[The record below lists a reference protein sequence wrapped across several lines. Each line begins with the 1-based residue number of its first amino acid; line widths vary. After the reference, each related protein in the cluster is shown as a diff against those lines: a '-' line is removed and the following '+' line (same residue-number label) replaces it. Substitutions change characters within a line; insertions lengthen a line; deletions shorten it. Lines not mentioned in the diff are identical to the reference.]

1 MRAEIAG
8 HEFVRRSKTTEGTMA
23 QSPTAPQHDSR
34 ARIVRTIL
42 ALQVAWRSDGGG
54 TNPRRNEVDSVG
66 NTESKTAVEQIVI
79 RPNRS
84 LSFRGMVW
92 LFLAYLGL
100 MAVIGLGFLG
110 AGAWM
115 VLPFAGVEAVL
126 IFLIFY
132 FVVYRHTNDHELVII
147 EGETVSVISQKGS
160 SQSHHEFPRYWA
172 KLKLE
177 RDEYSWYPSRLKL
190 GCYGRLVEIG
200 SGLGEQDRQVLA
212 KKLKNLMASPT
223 YG

>member
-1 MRAEIAG
+1 VDTLRAEIAG
-8 HEFVRRSKTTEGTMA
+8 HEFVRRSKTVAGTMA
-23 QSPTAPQHDSR
+23 QAPTASPPH
-34 ARIVRTIL
+34 
-42 ALQVAWRSDGGG
+42 
-54 TNPRRNEVDSVG
+54 
-66 NTESKTAVEQIVI
+66 IVI

-115 VLPFAGVEAVL
+115 VLPFAGVEALL

-147 EGETVSVISQKGS
+147 EGKTLSVISHQGG
-160 SQSHHEFPRYWA
+160 SQSHQRTITNW
-172 KLKLE
+172 L
-177 RDEYSWYPSRLKL
+177 
-190 GCYGRLVEIG
+190 
-200 SGLGEQDRQVLA
+200 
-212 KKLKNLMASPT
+212 
-223 YG
+223 

>member
-1 MRAEIAG
+1 
-8 HEFVRRSKTTEGTMA
+8 MA
-23 QSPTAPQHDSR
+23 KA
-34 ARIVRTIL
+34 
-42 ALQVAWRSDGGG
+42 
-54 TNPRRNEVDSVG
+54 
-66 NTESKTAVEQIVI
+66 KQIVI

-92 LFLAYLGL
+92 LFSAYLGL

-132 FVVYRHTNDHELVII
+132 SVVYRHTNDHELVII
-147 EGETVSVISQKGS
+147 EEQILSVISHKGR

-172 KLKLE
+172 KLALE
-177 RDEYSWYPSRLKL
+177 RNKHHWYPSRLLL
-190 GCYGRLVEIG
+190 GCHGRFVEIG
-200 SGLGEQDRQVLA
+200 SGLREQDRQALA
-212 KKLKNLMASPT
+212 KKLKSLIFNPAF
-223 YG
+223 G

>member
-1 MRAEIAG
+1 
-8 HEFVRRSKTTEGTMA
+8 MA
-23 QSPTAPQHDSR
+23 QAPTASPPH
-34 ARIVRTIL
+34 
-42 ALQVAWRSDGGG
+42 
-54 TNPRRNEVDSVG
+54 
-66 NTESKTAVEQIVI
+66 IVI

-115 VLPFAGVEAVL
+115 VLPFAGVEVVV

-147 EGETVSVISQKGS
+147 EGETLSVISHNGS
-160 SQSHHEFPRYWA
+160 SQTHHEFPRYWA

-177 RDEYSWYPSRLKL
+177 RNEHRWYPSRLML
-190 GCYGRLVEIG
+190 GCYGRFVEIG
-200 SGLGEQDRQVLA
+200 SGLREQDRQVLA

>member
-1 MRAEIAG
+1 MFMLCLAKLRHVLLRVTSAASLFFLSTLAFAEYGLNLPPPVTPIA
-8 HEFVRRSKTTEGTMA
+8 R
-23 QSPTAPQHDSR
+23 D
-34 ARIVRTIL
+34 IL
-42 ALQVAWRSDGGG
+42 NLHNAI
-54 TNPRRNEVDSVG
+54 
-66 NTESKTAVEQIVI
+66 K
-79 RPNRS
+79 
-84 LSFRGMVW
+84 
-92 LFLAYLGL
+92 Y
-100 MAVIGLGFLG
+100 
-110 AGAWM
+110 
-115 VLPFAGVEAVL
+115 
-126 IFLIFY
+126 
-132 FVVYRHTNDHELVII
+132 I

>member
-1 MRAEIAG
+1 
-8 HEFVRRSKTTEGTMA
+8 MA
-23 QSPTAPQHDSR
+23 QAPTASPTH
-34 ARIVRTIL
+34 
-42 ALQVAWRSDGGG
+42 
-54 TNPRRNEVDSVG
+54 
-66 NTESKTAVEQIVI
+66 IVI

-115 VLPFAGVEAVL
+115 VLPFAGVE
-126 IFLIFY
+126 
-132 FVVYRHTNDHELVII
+132 VVTL
-147 EGETVSVISQKGS
+147 SVISHQGGS
-160 SQSHHEFPRYWA
+160 QTHHEFPRYWA

-177 RDEYSWYPSRLKL
+177 RNEHHWYPSRLML
-190 GCYGRLVEIG
+190 GCYGRFVEIG
-200 SGLGEQDRQVLA
+200 SGLREQDRQVLS

>member
-1 MRAEIAG
+1 
-8 HEFVRRSKTTEGTMA
+8 MA
-23 QSPTAPQHDSR
+23 QAKH
-34 ARIVRTIL
+34 
-42 ALQVAWRSDGGG
+42 
-54 TNPRRNEVDSVG
+54 
-66 NTESKTAVEQIVI
+66 IVI

-92 LFLAYLGL
+92 LFSAYLGL

-115 VLPFAGVEAVL
+115 VLPFAGVEVVL

-147 EGETVSVISQKGS
+147 EGETLSFISHKGN
-160 SQSHHEFPRYWA
+160 SQTHHEFPRYWA

-177 RDEYSWYPSRLKL
+177 RNEHRWYPSRLML
-190 GCYGRLVEIG
+190 GCYGRFVEIG
-200 SGLGEQDRQVLA
+200 SRLGEQDKQALA
-212 KKLKNLMASPT
+212 QKLKGMMVSPVH
-223 YG
+223 G